1 MQNSFVKNASHD
13 KSLAWGGLKLEKC
26 ICLGE
31 VGGSVIFVFGV
42 GGMYCL
48 GGVILLGMGGG
59 GSRNWKENLKLHN
72 PSIESI
78 FRITSLI

>member
-59 GSRNWKENLKLHN
+59 GGVTELEGKFK
-72 PSIESI
+72 IA
-78 FRITSLI
+78 

>member
-48 GGVILLGMGGG
+48 EGVILLGMGGG
-59 GSRNWKENLKLHN
+59 GGGVTELEGKFK
-72 PSIESI
+72 IA
-78 FRITSLI
+78 

>member
-13 KSLAWGGLKLEKC
+13 KSLAWGGLKLEKR

-31 VGGSVIFVFGV
+31 GGGVSNFCFWCLGNVLFGGSNFI
-42 GGMYCL
+42 
-48 GGVILLGMGGG
+48 GG